1 MVNYFLCGVSCL
13 LFSDGKYFVYF
24 IVNFSMV
31 LDTIGISSN
40 NLTMEVNKLFHAK
53 EMFKNGFVEVLT
65 WQVPES
71 VPPSEHLFKLFKYSL
86 VYIVNGERII
96 GYDNERGKGDHKH
109 ILQEQL
115 AYEFIDSG
123 QLIKDFY
130 SDVEDI

>member
-1 MVNYFLCGVSCL
+1 MA
-13 LFSDGKYFVYF
+13 
-24 IVNFSMV
+24 NFSMV

-40 NLTMEVNKLFHAK
+40 NLTMKANKLFHAK
-53 EMFKNGFVEVLT
+53 EMFKDGFVEVLI

-71 VPPSEHLFKLFKYSL
+71 VPPSEHLFKYRL

-96 GYDNERGKGDHKH
+96 GYDNERRKGDHKH

-115 AYEFIDSG
+115 AYEFIDPE

-130 SDVEDI
+130 SDIEDI